1 MVGKKEIKFI
11 KSLRN
16 KKFRINNNCFVV
28 EGKKSVN
35 EFLKSDYKLV
45 KLYTVSKTII
55 NIDKQEVIDKNLL
68 EKISF
73 LKNPDDYLAIFEFTK
88 PTKIRKNNFIVA
100 LDSVSDPGNL
110 GTIIRTCEWFGVN
123 DIICSLNTVD
133 CYSPKVIQSAMG
145 SVSRVN
151 ISYLDLKKYFEDN
164 KSCLVGTSLN
174 GNSIYDLKKPIKKGV
189 IVFGNE
195 SHGVSSKLQEMM
207 NIKIKIPK
215 YNKSMYPES
224 LNLATSVGIVL
235 SKLMKI
241 S

>member
-100 LDSVSDPGNL
+100 LDSVSDPG
-110 GTIIRTCEWFGVN
+110 TIIRTCEWFGVN

-174 GNSIYDLKKPIKKGV
+174 GDSIYDLKKPIKKGV

>member
-11 KSLRN
+11 KNLRN
-16 KKFRINNNCFVV
+16 KKFRINSNCFVV

-35 EFLKSDYKLV
+35 EFLKSDYKLL

-55 NIDKQEVIDKNLL
+55 NIDKQVVIDKNLL
-68 EKISF
+68 QKISF
-73 LKNPDDYLAIFEFTK
+73 LKNPDDYLAIFEFSK

-100 LDSVSDPGNL
+100 LDSVRDPGNL

-151 ISYLDLKKYFEDN
+151 ISYLDLKKYFKGN

-174 GNSIYDLKKPIKKGV
+174 GDSIYDLKQPLKKGI

-207 NIKIKIPK
+207 NVKIKIPK

-235 SKLMKI
+235 SKLIKSI
-241 S
+241 